1 MKKYYVYLYMREDL
15 YSPYYVGSGSGGR
28 CFYYH
33 KNMERDRI
41 PPKDRNLIRK
51 VYEGEEKECRE
62 LESILILFYGLKS
75 EGGILDNKKI
85 DSCGIPLIEEYQRRR
100 LSEYYKKYQTL
111 HKEKYEE
118 YNKEYYSQYYEKNKE
133 KVKERS
139 SEYYYQ
145 NKEKVRER
153 NKGRR
158 EERNEYQREYR
169 RRKRLEK
176 QN

>member
-111 HKEKYEE
+111 HKEK
-118 YNKEYYSQYYEKNKE
+118 NKE
-133 KVKERS
+133 KLKERS